1 MPGRKISSTFF
12 GEKFLRDLRG
22 FSLSAERLLILE
34 EFIHLVVFKAYYEQ
48 EPFSTSGS
56 PPPVQKLKHENGR
69 VKVCSGGR
77 LLILNQTEKF
87 YRDLSNR
94 KQKCKSQKMFHVVI
108 ALEKDIP
115 VYKEKLWSGNNY
127 ENVGQGSTQHE
138 PYLLFRRFVQVHVQ
152 HTTG

>member
-1 MPGRKISSTFF
+1 MSKNRSPRVGKWKILVRCTHKAANFF
-12 GEKFLRDLRG
+12 TNMLR
-22 FSLSAERLLILE
+22 
-34 EFIHLVVFKAYYEQ
+34 
-48 EPFSTSGS
+48 S